1 MDTPRVDARLLDS
14 LVAAAR
20 AAPRRRMNHNLHGM
34 EDPIHRLLNAM
45 EPDSYVQPH
54 RHLAAPRTETL
65 ACIRGRGAILVF
77 GDDGAMKE
85 RFVLSPTGPTLVV
98 ELAAGTWHAL
108 VALESGTVW
117 FEVKAGPYA
126 PPVPADVAT
135 GAPAPGSPQAAD
147 YLELMRG
154 RATS

>member
-1 MDTPRVDARLLDS
+1 MTTPRVDASLLDS

-20 AAPRRRMNHNLHGM
+20 ANPRRRMNHNLHGM

-65 ACIRGRGAILVF
+65 SCIRGRGAILVF
-77 GDDGAMKE
+77 GDDGVVKE
-85 RFVLSPTGPTLVV
+85 KFVLAPAGPVVVV
-98 ELAAGTWHAL
+98 ELAPGTWHSL
-108 VALESGTVW
+108 IALEPGTVW

-126 PPVPADVAT
+126 PPVPADVA
-135 GAPAPGSPQAAD
+135 GFAPAPNAAPAKN
-147 YLELMRG
+147 YLEVMRG
-154 RATS
+154 WATK